1 MFGTLTLIKRNGSEG
16 STMTMDS
23 RETTIGRYV
32 ARALAYRPPPA
43 APACARSSA
52 QPPVARA
59 RALRHPPSRS
69 PPPTTARSD
78 AELCDVVMKLPEVS
92 KVQAALEVAEG
103 EDIVYL
109 RNMSK
114 TNPGGT
120 MLNGA
125 PIEHPKPLN
134 DKDIISI
141 CGRTFRFEAA
151 AAAVAAVVEAA
162 SAKKATPKSAAKG
175 KSPKPATPKENTANQ
190 GNATRRTR
198 RARRAAGSTRTC
210 ATRSASAASRST
222 ASRRRRRGRRARPLA
237 SPMPIAKPANFDDV
251 AVARPKMPTPVRE
264 AIAAKKEA
272 AAAPSP
278 GRPRCRRRSAAHPRR
293 EEGDAQP
300 AVPSTR
306 SRSRR

>member
-1 MFGTLTLIKRNGSEG
+1 M
-16 STMTMDS
+16 
-23 RETTIGRYV
+23 
-32 ARALAYRPPPA
+32 
-43 APACARSSA
+43 
-52 QPPVARA
+52 
-59 RALRHPPSRS
+59 
-69 PPPTTARSD
+69 
-78 AELCDVVMKLPEVS
+78 VVKLPEVS

-162 SAKKATPKSAAKG
+162 SAKKATPKSAAKKG
-175 KSPKPATPKENTANQ
+175 KSPKPATPKENTASQ
-190 GNATRRTR
+190 GNATRRTPARTPGGGLDAHLRNSIRKR
-198 RARRAAGSTRTC
+198 REPINGEPSPSPRAA
-210 ATRSASAASRST
+210 A
-222 ASRRRRRGRRARPLA
+222 RGPLA

-278 GRPRCRRRSAAHPRR
+278 GRPKMPTPLRSAILAAKKEATP
-293 EEGDAQP
+293 EP
-300 AVPSTR
+300 AVPFDALSLAPVIVPDSSPQAAPAPSPRGALKSPGRKASMGCLLYTSPSPR
-306 SRSRR
+306 DQRGSRMPSSA